1 MNDRIL
7 IEHTFHDSV
16 RLLICVGLLM
26 FMVTMIEKYSVSH
39 DLNQRTSTD
48 VHLFISTL
56 QKYYSNNTLPF
67 RDIENMLY
75 LFYYCVNYIG
85 DYLLVYV
92 LYCFIVHCAMYYYF
106 VSFFPLKRK
115 LPECIHLFLKFG
127 MQIWYIE

>member
-48 VHLFISTL
+48 VHLFIVCG
-56 QKYYSNNTLPF
+56 K
-67 RDIENMLY
+67 
-75 LFYYCVNYIG
+75 
-85 DYLLVYV
+85 
-92 LYCFIVHCAMYYYF
+92 
-106 VSFFPLKRK
+106 
-115 LPECIHLFLKFG
+115 
-127 MQIWYIE
+127 